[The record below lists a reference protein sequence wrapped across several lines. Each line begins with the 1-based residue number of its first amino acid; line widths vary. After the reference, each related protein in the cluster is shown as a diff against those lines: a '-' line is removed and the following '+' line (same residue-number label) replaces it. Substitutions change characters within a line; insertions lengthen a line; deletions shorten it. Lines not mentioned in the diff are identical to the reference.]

1 MKKEI
6 ILIFILLAVL
16 ILFTQMKNLQ
26 ITPES
31 NTSVTIPTFQ
41 SSIVKI
47 NVPAVDE
54 NGKGVSTALVVE
66 AKPGEGRVLTDINH
80 ILFFTDTQN
89 SIQIA
94 RDVAQNIT
102 GVNTSRI
109 DLFYEIETNASVVG
123 GPSAGAALTVATVA
137 ALENRTPN
145 SSVMITGTIEPDGSI
160 GPVGAIEEKA
170 NASREAGAVL
180 FLVPI
185 GQGIQTT
192 YTPVKRCTQTDSWT
206 YCEIRYV
213 AQETNVS
220 SIGIQVKEV
229 ANMEEALKYF
239 LT

>member
-1 MKKEI
+1 MSE
-6 ILIFILLAVL
+6 
-16 ILFTQMKNLQ
+16 
-26 ITPES
+26 
-31 NTSVTIPTFQ
+31 TIPPIQ
-41 SSIVKI
+41 SSVVKI

-54 NGKGVSTALVVE
+54 NGNGVSTSLVVE

-80 ILFFTDTQN
+80 ILFFVDTQS

-109 DLFYEIETNASVVG
+109 DLFYAIETNASAIG

-137 ALENRTPN
+137 VLENKTPN
-145 SSVMITGTIEPDGSI
+145 SSIMITGTIEPDGSI
-160 GPVGAIEEKA
+160 GPVGSIEEKA
-170 NASREAGAVL
+170 NASKEAGAVL
-180 FLVPI
+180 FLVPK

-192 YTPVKRCTQTDSWT
+192 YKPVKQCTQTGFWT

-213 AQETNVS
+213 AEESDVS

-229 ANMEEALKYF
+229 ANIEEALKYF